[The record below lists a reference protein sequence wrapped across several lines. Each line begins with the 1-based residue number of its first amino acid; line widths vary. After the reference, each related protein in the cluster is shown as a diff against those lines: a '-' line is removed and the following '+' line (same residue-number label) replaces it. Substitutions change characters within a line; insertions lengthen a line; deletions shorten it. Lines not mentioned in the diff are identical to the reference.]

1 MGRAQQNPRS
11 RVLRGSGYPPN
22 IEKTT
27 MTFGFLRAE
36 FRSLTKDDILR
47 DCGGNS
53 LNNYGRLAVIDSQGC
68 SISLVSYND

>member
-1 MGRAQQNPRS
+1 
-11 RVLRGSGYPPN
+11 
-22 IEKTT
+22 